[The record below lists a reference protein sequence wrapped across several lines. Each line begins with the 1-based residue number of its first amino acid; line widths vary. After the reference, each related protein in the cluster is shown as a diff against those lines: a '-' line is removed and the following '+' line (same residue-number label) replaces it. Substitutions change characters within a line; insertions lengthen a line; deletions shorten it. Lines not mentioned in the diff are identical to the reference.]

1 MMRTMLFPFAILAAS
16 VLLASS
22 AFADPL
28 EPWLA
33 KGWTLLFSANGDLN
47 GDGLGDLAVIIEA
60 PKGENKPN
68 NSCDGMEDYSDFE
81 SRRLIIALD
90 TGDGQKAISTNEAKV
105 VLRRDQGGVFGDPLE
120 DLFIERGAVVVR
132 HYGGSRWRWGNTLR
146 FRLDDAGWRLI
157 GMTDFWFD
165 SLSGNNVEYD
175 YNPMTG
181 RMARSVTIEEEMD
194 SDPVCVAC
202 RIGIR
207 CPKKNGCLAGTRKA
221 KPGTEWFNIGT
232 KPKIAMTDF
241 ACWQEKTGLL
251 RHLGFQDGR

>member
-1 MMRTMLFPFAILAAS
+1 MMRIVFTPLAAIVAS
-16 VLLASS
+16 TILTTGLLAS
-22 AFADPL
+22 PL

-33 KGWTLLFSANGDLN
+33 KGWTQLFAATGDLN
-47 GDGLGDLAVIIEA
+47 RDGIDDLAVIIEA
-60 PKGENKPN
+60 PEGENTPD
-68 NSCDGMEDYSDFE
+68 NSCDEMDDYSDSE
-81 SRRLIIALD
+81 TRRLIVAID
-90 TGDGQKAISTNEAKV
+90 DGNGGESISVNEAKV

-146 FRLDDAGWRLI
+146 FRLDGDDWQLI

-175 YNPMTG
+175 YNPLTG
-181 RMARSVTIEEEMD
+181 KMARTVAIEEEID

-202 RIGIR
+202 RIGEN
-207 CPKKNGCLAGTRKA
+207 CPEKRGCRSGTRRA
-221 KPGTEWFNIGT
+221 KPGTRWFDIGT
-232 KPKIAMTDF
+232 KPKIEMVDF